1 MKCEISVGAAFFF
14 GGVQWRVCFDSQGP
28 NGKITSSLNLK

>member
-14 GGVQWRVCFDSQGP
+14 GGVQWRVCFGSQDP
-28 NGKITSSLNLK
+28 NGKTTSSLILK